1 MIRVTINEVDPDT
14 GVVNAD
20 IGVPKDARLQI
31 VRGKERIHPPRKAW
45 VSNNLNTNLKAGD
58 RLEVSYD

>member
-1 MIRVTINEVDPDT
+1 MIRVTINTVDPDT

-45 VSNNLNTNLKAGD
+45 IAGIVNTNLKQGD
-58 RLEVSYD
+58 RLEVSCG